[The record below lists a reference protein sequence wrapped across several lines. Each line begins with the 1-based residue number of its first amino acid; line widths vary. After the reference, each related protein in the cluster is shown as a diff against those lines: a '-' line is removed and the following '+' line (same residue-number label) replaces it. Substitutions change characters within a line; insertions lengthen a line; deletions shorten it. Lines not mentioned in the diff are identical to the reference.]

1 MGGWEGSSLRLNIRI
16 FMLETEGKF
25 TAEKN
30 PLKLIVVSTR
40 VAACILD
47 LKNGS
52 LPSNL
57 LFLTTLLSLIDF

>member
-1 MGGWEGSSLRLNIRI
+1 
-16 FMLETEGKF
+16 MLETEGKF
-25 TAEKN
+25 TAEKKT
-30 PLKLIVVSTR
+30 LKLIVVSTR